1 MARETF
7 KLDGFRELERALA
20 EELPKSTARN
30 VLNRTATKAIE
41 PLRVKMG
48 QLAPYDPEDRDGDGK
63 HLNETMKTQ
72 PVTAKR
78 ARGQVRFDR
87 SSGVQ
92 VMTGPAP
99 EGKRARANAGWQ
111 EDGTVE
117 MSPNPYARPAADSEG
132 EATVRRVRDTLAD
145 EINKAKARIARKLAR
160 GR

>member
-1 MARETF
+1 MTRETF
-7 KLDGFRELERALA
+7 KLTGFKELERALA
-20 EELPKSTARN
+20 EELPRVTARN
-30 VLNRTATKAIE
+30 VLLRAATKSIE
-41 PLRVKMG
+41 PLRVRMAEN
-48 QLAPYDPEDRDGDGK
+48 APYDALDQDGDGK

-72 PVTAKR
+72 QVTARR

-99 EGKRARANAGWQ
+99 EGQLDRSNAGWQ

-117 MSPNPYARPAADSEG
+117 MAPNSYARPAADSEG
-132 EATVRRVRDTLAD
+132 EATVRRVRDTLAEEVD
-145 EINKAKARIARKLAR
+145 KAKARIARKAAK